1 MLWGV
6 PAWEGESSNSMIA
19 IINSGI
25 ANVRSVQK
33 GFEREGFPA
42 RIIEDP
48 GDLDG
53 AGGAVLPGVGA
64 FRRGMDYLRE
74 KGFLEPLQRWIESG
88 KPLLG
93 ICLGFQLLCAESEE
107 FGLHRGLNIFPGRV
121 RRFPPGL
128 KVPHMGW
135 NSIRRERKIPLLQGI
150 PEGSYFYFVHS
161 YFLDSPDPAVV
172 AGTTEYGISFPS
184 VICRDNVYA
193 TQFHPEKSQRL
204 GLRILSNFGGLVR

>member
-1 MLWGV
+1 
-6 PAWEGESSNSMIA
+6 MIA
-19 IINSGI
+19 IVNSGI

-33 GFEREGFPA
+33 GFESMGFSA

-48 GDLDG
+48 RDLQEG
-53 AGGAVLPGVGA
+53 IRAVVLPGVGA
-64 FRRGMDYLRE
+64 FRGGMDYLRDR
-74 KGFLEPLQRWIESG
+74 GFLEPLMRWVEAG
-88 KPLLG
+88 RPLLG

-121 RRFPPGL
+121 KRFPQGL

-135 NSIRRERKIPLLQGI
+135 NSIHLEKRVPLLEGI

-161 YFLDSPDPAVV
+161 YYLESPDPSFV
-172 AGTTEYGISFPS
+172 AATTEYGTSFPA
-184 VICRDNVYA
+184 VICRENVYA

-204 GLRILSNFGGLVR
+204 GLKILKNFGGLVR